1 MGNNAV
7 AEASSISKVF
17 DGTRALD
24 NVSFSVESGEILGLL
39 GPNGA
44 GKTTAIRV
52 LLNILTPDT
61 GTVRIFGNRF
71 SEKSKDLVGYLP
83 EERGLYRGE
92 PLLETLVYLASLKG
106 MDGREADKGAKSLLK
121 EFGLSGYE
129 KSRINE
135 LSKGMQQKV
144 QFISTILHG
153 PKLVV
158 FDEPFSGLDPINTQ
172 LVKDVILRLK
182 AQGAAVILSTHM
194 LDEAERMC
202 DRVLLI
208 NRGKTVLYDSL
219 RAVKSRFGRNYLKIG
234 YSGKLPQ
241 RIRGAADV
249 KNHGNYAEIKM
260 DGTVP
265 PGELLKGLADAVE
278 ISRFELAEP
287 SLNEIFLEVVSRG

>member
-1 MGNNAV
+1 MAV

-24 NVSFSVESGEILGLL
+24 GVSFSVEGGEILGLL

-52 LLNILTPDT
+52 LLNVLTPDS
-61 GTVRIFGNRF
+61 GSVSIFGNRF
-71 SEKSKDLVGYLP
+71 SERSKDLVGYLP
-83 EERGLYRGE
+83 EERGLYRNE
-92 PLLETLVYLASLKG
+92 PVLETLVYLASLKG
-106 MDGREADKGAKSLLK
+106 MDGGMAEGRARALLK
-121 EFGLSGYE
+121 EFGLAGYE
-129 KSRINE
+129 KSKVNE

-182 AQGAAVILSTHM
+182 ERGAAVILSTHM

-219 RAVKSRFGRNYLKIG
+219 RAIKSRFGRNYLKISYG
-234 YSGKLPQ
+234 GKLPR
-241 RIRGAADV
+241 RIEGAADV
-249 KNHGNYAEIKM
+249 KNHGNYAEIRLEGGASPNSVLGQLVGKV
-260 DGTVP
+260 DI
-265 PGELLKGLADAVE
+265 EK
-278 ISRFELAEP
+278 FELAEP
-287 SLNEIFLEVVSRG
+287 SLNEIFMEVVTRG

>member
-1 MGNNAV
+1 MAV
-7 AEASSISKVF
+7 AEVSSISKVF

-24 NVSFSVESGEILGLL
+24 GVSFSVEGGEILGLL

-52 LLNILTPDT
+52 LLNILTPDS
-61 GTVRIFGNRF
+61 GTVSIFGNRF

-83 EERGLYRGE
+83 EERGLYRNE
-92 PLLETLVYLASLKG
+92 PVLETLVYLASLKG
-106 MDGREADKGAKSLLK
+106 MDEGRAAENARALLK
-121 EFGLSGYE
+121 EFGLAGYG
-129 KSRINE
+129 KSKINE

-144 QFISTILHG
+144 QFISTILHE

-158 FDEPFSGLDPINTQ
+158 FDEPFAGLDPINTQ

-182 AQGAAVILSTHM
+182 EQGAAVILSTHM

-219 RAVKSRFGRNYLKIG
+219 KAVKSRFGKNYLKI
-234 YSGKLPQ
+234 SFRGKLPEK
-241 RIRGAADV
+241 IRGAAAV
-249 KNHGNYAEIKM
+249 RNHGNYAEIRL

-265 PGELLKGLADAVE
+265 SGELLKQLVGKVDIE
-278 ISRFELAEP
+278 RFELAEP
-287 SLNEIFLEVVSRG
+287 SLNEIFMEVVTHG